1 MAACAKAAVVNGKG
15 SRHILQAPQ
24 PGTLPINPGAK
35 MRVTSRHDVD
45 RRMMAGRAGADGFI
59 SKVNFAASIRYST
72 HSAGRPNAKSES
84 IIPA

>member
-1 MAACAKAAVVNGKG
+1 
-15 SRHILQAPQ
+15 
-24 PGTLPINPGAK
+24 